1 MTERGADIRRFLD
14 PRVASQIEQIDLRAR
29 LVVEGFLTGLHRSPF
44 HGFSVEFAEHRPYS
58 PGDAIRHL
66 DWKVFAKQDRYY
78 IKRYY
83 EETNLRAYLLVDQSG
98 SMGYAGARKTPGRP
112 SKLEYASSLAAALS
126 YLMLG
131 QQDAVGLVLFAEKI
145 ERYVPPRSVKS
156 HLNQLLLHLGQ
167 ARPHS
172 QDTQV
177 GRCLTTVA
185 ETIKRRGL
193 VMVFSDLLDDPE
205 HPERVLAGLK
215 AFRYGRHEVVVFHVL
230 DPDERRFPFH
240 EPVEIEDLE
249 SGERIVTHGW
259 DVAREYRRRVDEWTA
274 RLQRECRERQ
284 IDYVL
289 LDTATPFDVAL
300 IRYLEKRARLH

>member
-1 MTERGADIRRFLD
+1 MTRAEAAGVNVRRFLD

-58 PGDAIRHL
+58 PGDPIRHL

-78 IKRYY
+78 IKRFH
-83 EETNLRAYLLVDQSG
+83 EETNLRAYLLVDESA
-98 SMGYAGARKTPGRP
+98 SMGFTRGGRP
-112 SKLEYASSLAAALS
+112 SKLAYASSLAAALS

-131 QQDAVGLVLFAEKI
+131 QQDAVGLLLFAERI

-156 HLNQLLLHLGQ
+156 HLHQLLLEL
-167 ARPHS
+167 ARAEARS
-172 QDTQV
+172 GTRV
-177 GRCLTTVA
+177 GSCLTSLA
-185 ETIKRRGL
+185 ERVKRRGL
-193 VMVFSDLLDDPE
+193 VMVFSDLLDEPE
-205 HPERVLAGLK
+205 AVLAGLK
-215 AFRYGRHEVVVFHVL
+215 AFRHRNHEVVVFHVL

-240 EPVEIEDLE
+240 EPVEIEDME
-249 SGERIVTHGW
+249 SSERLVTHGW
-259 DVAREYRRRVDEWTA
+259 EVAREYRRRVEEWCG
-274 RLQRECRERQ
+274 RLQRECRERL
-284 IDYVL
+284 IDYVP